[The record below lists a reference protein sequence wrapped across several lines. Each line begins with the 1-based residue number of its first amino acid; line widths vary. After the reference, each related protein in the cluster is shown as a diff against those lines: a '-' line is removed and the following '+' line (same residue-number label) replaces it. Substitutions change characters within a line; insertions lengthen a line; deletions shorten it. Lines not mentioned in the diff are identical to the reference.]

1 MSTNKNNNNNNNNNS
16 ILDNVLKGLVTLVFA
31 ALAGTVSGNV
41 HSNANEM
48 KRRNNTDNIEKLL
61 THKIKESNNHGI
73 YRNGFCSVSTVLLS
87 NLFKIRK

>member
-1 MSTNKNNNNNNNNNS
+1 MDSKKLQRKGQIVMDNNYYNNNNNNNS

-48 KRRNNTDNIEKLL
+48 KRRNNTDNIEKAFN
-61 THKIKESNNHGI
+61 TQDKGE
-73 YRNGFCSVSTVLLS
+73 
-87 NLFKIRK
+87 

>member
-1 MSTNKNNNNNNNNNS
+1 MSTNNNNNNNNNNNS

-48 KRRNNTDNIEKLL
+48 KRRNNTDNIEKAFN
-61 THKIKESNNHGI
+61 TQDKGE
-73 YRNGFCSVSTVLLS
+73 
-87 NLFKIRK
+87 

>member
-1 MSTNKNNNNNNNNNS
+1 MGWVPIRYWICRGILQLKMSTNKNNNNNNNNNS

-48 KRRNNTDNIEKLL
+48 KRRNNTDNIEKAFN
-61 THKIKESNNHGI
+61 TQDKGE
-73 YRNGFCSVSTVLLS
+73 
-87 NLFKIRK
+87 